1 MREAQGTWRAKGVP
15 DTGWAVKAGFLEEE
29 TLSGDLRL
37 SRNSV
42 EGRSCKG
49 SGNQELQNN

>member
-1 MREAQGTWRAKGVP
+1 MP

-37 SRNSV
+37 SRSSV
-42 EGRSCKG
+42 EGRSRKG
-49 SGNQELQNN
+49 SGNQELWNN